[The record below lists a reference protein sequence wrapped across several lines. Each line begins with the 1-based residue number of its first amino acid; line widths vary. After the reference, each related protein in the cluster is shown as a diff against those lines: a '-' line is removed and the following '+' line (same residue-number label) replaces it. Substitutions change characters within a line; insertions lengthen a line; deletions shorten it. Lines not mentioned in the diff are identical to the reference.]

1 MVPILALLSEPTLL
15 VPFALLAQ
23 STPLTLLTLVTLV
36 RLVAQISVVTSNW
49 GT

>member
-1 MVPILALLSEPTLL
+1 MVPILALFSEPTLL